1 MIDSRPRCSVL
12 IGVFLAT
19 LALVGCAASNNDSTE
34 YRVGTASRDGIGKY
48 YMGREIS
55 QVMGHL
61 GAAWLERPDRER
73 EERTDLLIDALPLR
87 QDSIVADIG
96 AGTGYFSFP
105 VALRVPRGKV
115 LAVDI
120 QPEMLEIIRER
131 IGAGAPPNVEPVM
144 GTVEDPMLPEAGVD
158 LVLIVDAYHEFSHP
172 REMSEAIA
180 RALKPGGVLV
190 LIEYRAEDP
199 SVPIKRLHKMS
210 EAQARK
216 EMQAVGLEFVRNEA
230 FLPQQHFLVFRR
242 PVD

>member
-12 IGVFLAT
+12 IGFFLAT
-19 LALVGCAASNNDSTE
+19 LALAGCAASNNDSTE

-144 GTVEDPMLPEAGVD
+144 GTVEDPMLPEVGVD